1 MYQNKP
7 SPPPLPPS
15 LHFSFKIFAGSR
27 KKHYLWRVARQTTPS
42 TPFNMSKVRIPINPM
57 QVGRV
62 GAYSMYVRAGE
73 QIVRQ
78 RKNSSNYGPEASR
91 TESQMSRRVC
101 WANLVDFYKAC
112 KSWMP
117 KAFETKSAGQTDY
130 NKFMQLNINSA
141 RVYLTKDMAAN
152 GCAVPDAFMVSQGSL
167 APLTIGIGNLGIGTL
182 PHINLD
188 TAIQSSSTIANISAD
203 ILRNNPAF
211 QNGDNIAFINF
222 KCILD
227 SRGYPYTTSVY
238 NEFTIDTGNT
248 GQWGQISISAILES
262 ATIDGQLQLAPKA
275 SYYNASMICADVW
288 IHTRK
293 VGGALQVSTQQV
305 FIWEDTDLQQFSTQ
319 GALQAA
325 IDSYGVDTDVP
336 LDPSFSKAVIQKVLW
351 NGSVIYQKGV
361 TSGRFNIDDTE
372 GGELEIQGTGLNSQ
386 DVKLHFFDGRQSVEY
401 TPLEVTANSWT
412 YQLGINGTYT
422 LVENKYVLGSVE
434 LSGIEPPENLTKEK
448 RMRQCASTDSES
460 GINEL
465 TYEGQCINYP
475 HVYSASYPYFG
486 LRLGHVSVDDFAEE
500 DFECENCT
508 IAKYQELSGANTI
521 LMWISVTDTTK
532 PAEIYVSGYVIA
544 VFNYS
549 S

>member
-1 MYQNKP
+1 
-7 SPPPLPPS
+7 
-15 LHFSFKIFAGSR
+15 
-27 KKHYLWRVARQTTPS
+27 
-42 TPFNMSKVRIPINPM
+42 M

-62 GAYSMYVRAGE
+62 GAYSMYVRSGE

-112 KSWMP
+112 RSWMP

-167 APLTIGIGNLGIGTL
+167 APLTITGGNLSIGTL
-182 PHINLD
+182 PGIKLD

-248 GQWGQISISAILES
+248 GQWGQNSISAILES
-262 ATIDGQLQLAPKA
+262 ATVNDQLQLAPKTT
-275 SYYNASMICADVW
+275 YYNASNICADVW

-293 VGGALQVSTQQV
+293 VGGALQVSTQQIYV
-305 FIWEDTDLQQFSTQ
+305 WDDTELQQFSTQ

-325 IDSYGVDTDVP
+325 IDSYGVDTEVP
-336 LDPSFSKAVIQKVLW
+336 LDPSFKSATVQKVLW

-361 TSGRFNIDDTE
+361 TQGRFRIEATE
-372 GGELEIQGTGLNSQ
+372 GGELEIQGTGLNSR
-386 DVKLHFFDGRQSVEY
+386 DVKLGFFDGSTTVEY
-401 TPLEVTANSWT
+401 TPLEVAEGSWKYILT
-412 YQLGINGTYT
+412 GNGYYT
-422 LVENKYVLGSVE
+422 LVGNKYLLGSLT
-434 LSGIEPPENLTKEK
+434 LSGIEVPTGFPTTIRGNIYKSADIYDDAAK
-448 RMRQCASTDSES
+448 RAAAFNVQS
-460 GINEL
+460 GV
-465 TYEGQCINYP
+465 CINYP
-475 HVYSASYPYFG
+475 YKTNEEYPYYTFKYG
-486 LRLGHVSVDDFAEE
+486 TTEIDDSELVFVNATANAQGVRGEYYSFNLSPVE
-500 DFECENCT
+500 PNKICYIT
-508 IAKYQELSGANTI
+508 YQGAI
-521 LMWISVTDTTK
+521 
-532 PAEIYVSGYVIA
+532 IA

-549 S
+549 

>member
-1 MYQNKP
+1 
-7 SPPPLPPS
+7 
-15 LHFSFKIFAGSR
+15 
-27 KKHYLWRVARQTTPS
+27 
-42 TPFNMSKVRIPINPM
+42 M

-62 GAYSMYVRAGE
+62 GAYSMYVRSGE

-167 APLTIGIGNLGIGTL
+167 APLAITVGNLGIGTL

-211 QNGDNIAFINF
+211 QNGDNVAFISF
-222 KCILD
+222 TCVLD
-227 SRGYPYTTSVY
+227 SRNYPYTGSIY
-238 NEFTIDTGNT
+238 REFTIDTGNT
-248 GQWGQISISAILES
+248 SQWGQNSISAVFES
-262 ATIDGQLQLAPKA
+262 ATVDGQLQLAPKA
-275 SYYNASMICADVW
+275 TIYNASNICADVW

-293 VGGALQVSTQQV
+293 VGGALQVSTQQI
-305 FIWEDTDLQQFSTQ
+305 FIFDDTDLQQFSTQ

-336 LDPSFSKAVIQKVLW
+336 LDPSFSEATGVEIAYL
-351 NGSVIYQKGV
+351 GSRVWYEGYHNVRIE
-361 TSGRFNIDDTE
+361 RTE
-372 GGELEIQGTGLNSQ
+372 GGELLISGQGLSSRTIQ
-386 DVKLHFFDGRQSVEY
+386 VKFRAQGSDSYVDW
-401 TPLEVTANSWT
+401 TPLSIDAGGWHYIISS
-412 YQLGINGTYT
+412 NGTAQ
-422 LVENKYVLGSVE
+422 VYVNGFHPCDIAV
-434 LSGIEPPENLTKEK
+434 SGIEPPTGFPTRLG
-448 RMRQCASTDSES
+448 MCQASPNRFPTEARRA
-460 GINEL
+460 NM
-465 TYEGQCINYP
+465 YVEGTCINYNEMLTLSN
-475 HVYSASYPYFG
+475 YYYRLD
-486 LRLGHVSVDDFAEE
+486 LRELSEAPVQA
-500 DFECENCT
+500 DFEPVNASIIAFGDDGTVANCV
-508 IAKYQELSGANTI
+508 L
-521 LMWISVTDTTK
+521 LSVTDATK
-532 PAEIYVSGYVIA
+532 PAYLYYQGVIIA

-549 S
+549 